1 MSEHLS
7 MEPEVIANLLENP
20 AIIKIVIVLDLRSL
34 SILDLLE
41 YGMTTTDVNYALA
54 NRIIQLEKAEH
65 LPPNK
70 ENMSIR
76 IPQVGGD
83 YYYEFLNSRVMLT
96 QIGLYFLD
104 SLKCD
109 QEMPRS
115 PYRPK
120 EQYSRD
126 ISHYLQKFRLDY
138 FFT

>member
-1 MSEHLS
+1 
-7 MEPEVIANLLENP
+7 MEPEVIANLPENP

-65 LPPNK
+65 LPNK
-70 ENMSIR
+70 ESMSIH

-96 QIGLYFLD
+96 QIGLYILD

-109 QEMPRS
+109 QGVHRLPNRT
-115 PYRPK
+115 K
-120 EQYSRD
+120 EQYSRG
-126 ISHYLQKFRLDY
+126 ISHYLQF
-138 FFT
+138 